1 MEEILVGVDGSEPGN
16 AALEWAAVQAGRRA
30 ARLRL
35 LHAAG
40 PADGYELMEDAAAL
54 ARRAAEPADLV
65 TEVLPG
71 HPGRVLLERAAGA
84 DLVVLGTH
92 GHGSVASL
100 MAGSV
105 ALAVAGCC
113 PVPAVLVKTDAS
125 ALHDAPVVVG
135 VSAEPSAAVLGAGC
149 REARLRGLAPRLVHA
164 WFQPPVE
171 GFGAPA
177 WVPPLDTAPLL
188 EGVREHLSRE
198 LEPWLSGRPD
208 AALVVA
214 QGFAHDVLLEA
225 SAEAGLLVLGRH
237 ERPGWRLRA
246 LGATTRDL
254 IRDAPCPVMVV
265 GEPSP
270 A

>member
-35 LHAAG
+35 LHVADPAAG
-40 PADGYELMEDAAAL
+40 RGMLEVAAAR
-54 ARRAAEPADLV
+54 AYRAAEPADLV
-65 TEVLPG
+65 VEALPG
-71 HPGRVLLERAAGA
+71 HPGQVLLERVSGAG
-84 DLVVLGTH
+84 LVVLGTH
-92 GHGSVASL
+92 GHGAVASL
-100 MAGSV
+100 VAGSV

-113 PVPAVLVKTDAS
+113 PVPVVLVKTDAS
-125 ALHDAPVVVG
+125 SLHDAPVVVG
-135 VSAEPSAAVLGAGC
+135 VSTEPSGAVLEAGY
-149 REARLRGLAPRLVHA
+149 REARLRGTAPRLVHA

-177 WVPPLDTAPLL
+177 WIPPLDTAPLL
-188 EGVREHLSRE
+188 QGVREQLARE
-198 LEPWLSGRPD
+198 LEPWLARWPGTAP
-208 AALVVA
+208 VVV
-214 QGFAHDVLLEA
+214 QGFARDVLLEA

-237 ERPGWRLRA
+237 ERPGWKLRA

-254 IRDAPCPVMVV
+254 IRDARCPVMVV
-265 GEPSP
+265 GEPAP